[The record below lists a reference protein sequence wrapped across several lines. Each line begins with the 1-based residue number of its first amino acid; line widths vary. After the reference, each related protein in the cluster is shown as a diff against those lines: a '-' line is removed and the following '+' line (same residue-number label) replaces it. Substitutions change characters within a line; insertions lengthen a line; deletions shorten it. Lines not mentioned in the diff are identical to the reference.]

1 MEIIVP
7 IIIVGIIVLQFWFFY
22 QNSQRMHE
30 FRDIFSEKS
39 SWNISRNPETGFV
52 NGILGDG
59 NSIFQDIRTSIN
71 KYLNSSSGSVID
83 YNLLKDAVDRH
94 CDSVENDISTQTP
107 VPLYC
112 GLAGT
117 MLGVII
123 GLSSLLYTGSIS
135 SLLGA
140 SDIKDKSITE
150 VVVSQQTGVQSEA
163 DTQSSEEVQA
173 KQEAQ
178 NQAAAEGVNDLL
190 IGVAW
195 AMIASICGIS
205 LTTISSLRFK
215 KNKLE
220 EESGKNEFLAWMQSV
235 LLPELPSDTSDAL
248 NKLVKNLNRFN
259 NTFRENT
266 AGLGETLSKVNE
278 SYQIQAEIIQ
288 AVHDMDVMK
297 MAKANVKVLE
307 KLQGCTDE
315 LAQFQTYL
323 ESINGY
329 TAEIQRFTELFH
341 SETDRLRVLEEI
353 RDFFCRHKLEIAKEV
368 TDEDAALKTALR
380 TLKDTSTQNMTEL
393 QHVLTTQVDQFR
405 EANRQLLETLTQQL
419 DSFPQL
425 YQRIDDISKIP
436 PALEK
441 LTKDIQK
448 SNTEL
453 AKQMQ
458 KGNDSLVRQ
467 MQAKVD
473 TMQQLATRQYSGSN
487 IPAIRTSIPK
497 SLKILLWIVGI
508 VVIAACII
516 LSSISIL
523 NFRHEMQF
531 VPQAEE
537 IVNDSTDTMFTEPED
552 TMSSINSTL
561 PAGSNSPT
569 PSTVNS
575 KH

>member
-1 MEIIVP
+1 MEVIVP

-22 QNSQRMHE
+22 KNSQRMHE
-30 FRDIFSEKS
+30 FRDIFSEKG
-39 SWNISRNPETGFV
+39 SWSISRNPETGFV

-71 KYLNSSSGSVID
+71 KYLNGSSGSVID

-94 CDSVENDISTQTP
+94 CDSVENDINTQTP

-140 SDIKDKSITE
+140 GDDNGKPKTE
-150 VVVSQQTGVQSEA
+150 AAAPQQTGGKG
-163 DTQSSEEVQA
+163 DTYTQSADEMQS
-173 KQEAQ
+173 KQNAQ

-288 AVHDMDVMK
+288 TVHDMDVMK

-353 RDFFCRHKLEIAKEV
+353 RDFFRRHKSEIAKEV
-368 TDEDAALKTALR
+368 TDEDAALQTALR
-380 TLKDTSTQNMTEL
+380 TLENTSSQNMTEL
-393 QHVLTTQVDQFR
+393 QHALTTQVDQFR
-405 EANRQLLETLTQQL
+405 ETNRELLTTLTQQL
-419 DSFPQL
+419 DAFPQL
-425 YQRIDDISKIP
+425 YQRIDEISKIP
-436 PALEK
+436 PALEQ

-448 SNTEL
+448 SNNDL
-453 AKQMQ
+453 AKQIQ
-458 KGNDSLVRQ
+458 KGNDNLVRQ

-473 TMQQLATRQYSGSN
+473 AMQHASLRPSDGNNPVVHTA
-487 IPAIRTSIPK
+487 IPK
-497 SLKILLWIVGI
+497 SLKVLMWIVGI
-508 VVIAACII
+508 VVIVACIV

-523 NFRHEMQF
+523 SFRHEMQAI
-531 VPQAEE
+531 PQEV
-537 IVNDSTDTMFTEPED
+537 IVSDSTDTEIAEPVD
-552 TMSSINSTL
+552 TVSSIHQAL
-561 PAGSNSPT
+561 PGSSNTPT
-569 PSTVNS
+569 PPTANS
-575 KH
+575 EH